1 MRQSRAVEN
10 MRVALMDLL
19 GKGGERFR
27 KFDDAYSQAVRD
39 KLMLESG
46 DPRLNNPVGV
56 ARNMAGA
63 FAGAPITHGPAL
75 MVRADGTEYL
85 PETLV
90 EKIAGY
96 GTPVI
101 GGVSRYAL
109 PAAGAALAGKGI
121 VDTSRSIVDI
131 VNGINDIEYQGT
143 IFNPESEFPY

>member
-1 MRQSRAVEN
+1 MRQSKAVEN
-10 MRVALMDLL
+10 MRAALMDLL

-27 KFDDAYSQAVRD
+27 KFDDAYAQAVRD

-56 ARNMAGA
+56 VRNMAGA

-75 MVRADGTEYL
+75 MVRADGSEYL

-96 GTPVI
+96 GTPAV
-101 GGVSRYAL
+101 GGVSRYVL
-109 PAAGAALAGKGI
+109 PGVGATVVGKG
-121 VDTSRSIVDI
+121 IVDI
-131 VNGINDIEYQGT
+131 VNGINDMEYQGT

>member
-1 MRQSRAVEN
+1 MRQSKAVEN
-10 MRVALMDLL
+10 MRIALMELL

-27 KFDDAYSQAVRD
+27 KFDDRYAQAVRD

-46 DPRLNNPVGV
+46 DPRLSNPVGV
-56 ARNMAGA
+56 ARNMVGA

-75 MVRADGTEYL
+75 MVKADGTEYL
-85 PETLV
+85 PKTLV

-101 GGVSRYAL
+101 GGVSRYIL
-109 PAAGAALAGKGI
+109 PGVGATVLGKGI

-131 VNGINDIEYQGT
+131 VNGINDTEYQGT

>member
-1 MRQSRAVEN
+1 MRA
-10 MRVALMDLL
+10 ALMDLL

-27 KFDDAYSQAVRD
+27 KFDDAYAQAVRD

-56 ARNMAGA
+56 VRNMAGA

-96 GTPVI
+96 GTPAI
-101 GGVSRYAL
+101 GGVSRYVL
-109 PAAGAALAGKGI
+109 PAAGVSLAGKGI
-121 VDTSRSIVDI
+121 VDIVSML
-131 VNGINDIEYQGT
+131 NDDQDVR
-143 IFNPESEFPY
+143 

>member
-1 MRQSRAVEN
+1 MRQSKAVEN

-27 KFDDAYSQAVRD
+27 KFDDAYAQAVRD
-39 KLMLESG
+39 RLMLESG

-56 ARNMAGA
+56 VRNMAGA

-96 GTPVI
+96 GTPVV

-109 PAAGAALAGKGI
+109 PAAGVSLAGKGI
-121 VDTSRSIVDI
+121 VDFVSML
-131 VNGINDIEYQGT
+131 NDDQDVR
-143 IFNPESEFPY
+143 

>member
-1 MRQSRAVEN
+1 

-19 GKGGERFR
+19 GKGGSKFR
-27 KFDDAYSQAVRD
+27 EFDDAYAQAIRD

-46 DPRLNNPVGV
+46 DPRLSNPLGV

-63 FAGAPITHGPAL
+63 FAGSPITHGPAL

-96 GTPVI
+96 GTPVV

-109 PAAGAALAGKGI
+109 PAAGVSLAGKGI
-121 VDTSRSIVDI
+121 IDLVSMLSDDQDVR
-131 VNGINDIEYQGT
+131 
-143 IFNPESEFPY
+143 

>member
-1 MRQSRAVEN
+1 MRQSKAVEN
-10 MRVALMDLL
+10 MRAALMDLL

-27 KFDDAYSQAVRD
+27 KFDDAYAQAVRD
-39 KLMLESG
+39 RLMLESG

-56 ARNMAGA
+56 VRNMAGA

-96 GTPVI
+96 GTPVV
-101 GGVSRYAL
+101 GGVSRYVL
-109 PAAGAALAGKGI
+109 PGAGAVVVGKG
-121 VDTSRSIVDI
+121 IVDI
-131 VNGINDIEYQGT
+131 VNGINNMDYQGT

>member
-1 MRQSRAVEN
+1 MRQSKAVEN
-10 MRVALMDLL
+10 MREALMDLL

-27 KFDDAYSQAVRD
+27 KFDDAYAQAVRD
-39 KLMLESG
+39 RLMLESG

-56 ARNMAGA
+56 VRNMAGA

-96 GTPVI
+96 GTPLV

-109 PAAGAALAGKGI
+109 PAAGAALVGKGI
-121 VDTSRSIVDI
+121 VDTSRNIVDL
-131 VNGINDIEYQGT
+131 VSMLDDDQDVR
-143 IFNPESEFPY
+143 